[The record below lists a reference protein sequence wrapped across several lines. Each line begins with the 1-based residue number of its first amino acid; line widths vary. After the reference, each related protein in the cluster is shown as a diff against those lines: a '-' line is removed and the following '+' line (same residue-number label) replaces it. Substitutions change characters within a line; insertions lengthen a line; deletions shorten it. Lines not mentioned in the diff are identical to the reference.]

1 MSKRQTMIIDKEMK
15 QYALIKG
22 IFSILDKDENS
33 IVYLNNNKLYYYTSF
48 ASGAL
53 EAEINS
59 VSIFSE
65 FEQNS
70 EYELSKI
77 TGKKFKLAIK
87 ENDADKSAT
96 YKHLQEINEPGI
108 YLYSVD
114 DNEFGVVSRIAI
126 KSNKCVSDECAKSI
140 SKFGHADIYVKDD
153 VVSLVKRKTED
164 QHYTRIQETYFCYD
178 INDLEKEREHRL
190 NESI

>member
-33 IVYLNNNKLYYYTSF
+33 IVYMNSNKLYYYTSF

-59 VSIFSE
+59 VSIFNE

-77 TGKKFKLAIK
+77 TGKKFRLAIK
-87 ENDADKSAT
+87 ENDPDKSAT
-96 YKHLQEINEPGI
+96 YKHLQEINELGN
-108 YLYSVD
+108 YLYSAD

-126 KSNKCVSDECAKSI
+126 KSGKCISDDCAKSI
-140 SKFGHADIYVKDD
+140 SKFGRADIYVKDD

-164 QHYTRIQETYFCYD
+164 QHYTRIQETYFCHD
-178 INDLEKEREHRL
+178 IKVLEDEKEYMKNL
-190 NESI
+190 

>member
-1 MSKRQTMIIDKEMK
+1 MNTRMIIDKDMR
-15 QYALIKG
+15 QHSMIKG
-22 IFSILDKDENS
+22 IFNIIDKDEKS
-33 IVYLNNNKLYYYTSF
+33 IVYLNKNKLYYYTSF
-48 ASGAL
+48 VSGTL

-65 FEQNS
+65 YEQDS

-77 TGKKFKLAIK
+77 PGKKFKLLK
-87 ENDADKSAT
+87 KSNDPEKKQT
-96 YKHLQEINEPGI
+96 YKHIQDINDLG
-108 YLYSVD
+108 YHLCSVD

-126 KSNKCVSDECAKSI
+126 KSNKCISDECAKSI